1 MYEAAAYD
9 KFACFCKEQAQ
20 IIINTI
26 MIMIIIMT
34 IIIIIIMIVIIA
46 IIIMIIIMI
55 IIIIRGRASRGA
67 DSGRGDRG
75 GGPLAPPA
83 RFFNGL
89 SARRFWACAI
99 ARARAPET
107 RLCANR
113 APPHI
118 CI

>member
-46 IIIMIIIMI
+46 IIIMIIIM